1 MKLIDIKNI
10 LSCKEYTKA
19 CKQDIDIQGCYATDM
34 MSDVLKSCKIGSLLI
49 TGLVNP
55 QVIQVSEIMD
65 LKGIIFVSGK
75 EPGAEIIKKAE
86 EKSLPLMMTAKHMF
100 DACGML
106 YSAGLSGKEIQ
117 QKTENGARD
126 IIHPIVSD
134 NG

>member
-1 MKLIDIKNI
+1 MQLKEIKKI
-10 LSCKEYTKA
+10 LTCKDYTKA
-19 CKQDIDIQGCYATDM
+19 SMVDIEIDRCYATDM

-86 EKSLPLMMTAKHMF
+86 EKNLPLMMTEKHMF
-100 DACGML
+100 EACGL
-106 YSAGLSGKEIQ
+106 LFSTGLNGKEVQ
-117 QKTENGARD
+117 NKTENGRS
-126 IIHPIVSD
+126 IIHPNVSD